1 MEHALSGF
9 LLTRT
14 KYITTRR
21 EFSGRF
27 RKTAVKW
34 SAIATTST
42 AAEAGGE
49 GGGKVGEQMILHRT
63 VCATVNAIILIL
75 L

>member
-34 SAIATTST
+34 SAIATIA
-42 AAEAGGE
+42 AAEAGE